1 VGITNLTA
9 TSFDSVECS
18 DDQSRQLELSE
29 NFKSKSRMADRPS
42 NPDLNP
48 VGYLKAAQS
57 GLSALVSVPEEAAG
71 EDLLKQ
77 QHFTTAHLLT
87 SLKRRTISGAFITI
101 GAQGAQFVL
110 SLASIMVLA
119 RLLTPKDFGLFA
131 MVTTVMGYLRV
142 FKDAGLSTATVQ
154 REGITHA
161 QVSNLFWINVAVSGA
176 ISLIFAGS
184 SPIVAWFYR
193 EPRLVPITLV
203 LSSTFLL
210 SGLTIQ
216 HTALL
221 NRQMRFKAVAFIQVG
236 SLLIGVA
243 VGIGMAW
250 LNYNYWALVF
260 SNLIT
265 VAAAVPLTWFAIPW
279 RPQAPS
285 RHSGIRSLLSFG
297 ANMATG
303 GFIYSLARGADGML
317 IGRFYGP
324 DSVGL
329 YTRAAALL
337 NRPMEQFLGPIS
349 LVFVPVLSRVQTQPE
364 RYRRTFLQVYESMA
378 LISFLGT
385 GLLLALARPLTLV
398 VLGPKWEQ
406 AALIFAGFTIAA
418 LCIPLTTA
426 STWLF
431 ASQGRGKDW
440 LFASSLVS
448 LITAASFVAGLP
460 FGPAGVAIVYS
471 AAGLLVG
478 LPVLYYFA
486 GRQGPVTTGDLW
498 IGFFRYLPLW
508 AVVCGTTWLMR
519 LLFSNSA
526 PLVQLV
532 ICVPVGLI
540 AGLILI
546 CILTPMRRVALG
558 LVDILKELKSRR
570 VSSNTS

>member
-1 VGITNLTA
+1 
-9 TSFDSVECS
+9 
-18 DDQSRQLELSE
+18 
-29 NFKSKSRMADRPS
+29 MADGPS

-48 VGYLKAAQS
+48 MGSLKAAQS
-57 GLSALVSVPEEAAG
+57 GLSAPVSVPEEVAG

-77 QHFTTAHLLT
+77 QPFTTAHLLT
-87 SLKRRTISGAFITI
+87 NLKRRTISGAFITI
-101 GAQGAQFVL
+101 VAQGAQVVL
-110 SLASIMVLA
+110 NLASIMVLA

-161 QVSNLFWINVAVSGA
+161 QVSNLFWINVAISGV
-176 ISLIFAGS
+176 ISLILAAGS
-184 SPIVAWFYR
+184 PIIAWFYR
-193 EPRLVPITLV
+193 EPRLVAVSLV
-203 LSSTFLL
+203 LSSTFFL

-221 NRQMRFKAVAFIQVG
+221 NRQMRFKAIALIQVT
-236 SLLIGVA
+236 SMLIGVA
-243 VGIGMAW
+243 VGIGMAL

-285 RHSGIRSLLSFG
+285 RHSGIRPLLSFG

-303 GFIYSLARGADGML
+303 GFIYSLARGADGLL
-317 IGRFYGP
+317 IGRFYGA
-324 DSVGL
+324 DSIGL
-329 YTRAAALL
+329 YSRASALL
-337 NRPMEQFLGPIS
+337 NRPMDQFLATIS
-349 LVFVPVLSRVQTQPE
+349 SVFVPTLSRVQTQPE
-364 RYRRTFLQVYESMA
+364 RYRRTFLQAYEAMA
-378 LISFLGT
+378 LVSFLGT

-406 AALIFAGFTIAA
+406 AAVIFAGFTIAA
-418 LCIPLTTA
+418 LYTPLADA

-440 LFASSLVS
+440 LFSSSLVS
-448 LITAASFVAGLP
+448 LITFASFVAGLP
-460 FGPAGVAIVYS
+460 FGPAGVAIAYS
-471 AAGLLVG
+471 GVGLLVA

-486 GRQGPVTTGDLW
+486 GRQGPITTGDLW
-498 IGFFRYLPLW
+498 IGIFRYLPLW
-508 AVVCGTTWLMR
+508 AVVCGTTCSMR
-519 LLFSNSA
+519 LLVANSA

-532 ICVPVGLI
+532 ICAPVGLI
-540 AGLILI
+540 AGVILI
-546 CILTPMRRVALG
+546 CILTPMRRTALS
-558 LVDILKELKSRR
+558 LVDILQELKSRR
-570 VSSNTS
+570 VSSNIS

>member
-1 VGITNLTA
+1 MNVKESSEGRTAAVDALTA
-9 TSFDSVECS
+9 SLPEVPIQAGNDGS
-18 DDQSRQLELSE
+18 
-29 NFKSKSRMADRPS
+29 NDR
-42 NPDLNP
+42 
-48 VGYLKAAQS
+48 
-57 GLSALVSVPEEAAG
+57 
-71 EDLLKQ
+71 
-77 QHFTTAHLLT
+77 HFATDHLLT
-87 SLKRRTISGAFITI
+87 DLKGRTISGAFITI
-101 GAQGAQFVL
+101 AAQGAQFVL
-110 SLASIMVLA
+110 SLVSIMVLA

-131 MVTTVMGYLRV
+131 MVTTVIGYLRV
-142 FKDAGLSTATVQ
+142 FKDAGLSTVTVQ

-176 ISLIFAGS
+176 ISLVLAAG

-203 LSSTFLL
+203 LSSTFFL

-250 LNYNYWALVF
+250 LGYNYWALVV
-260 SNLIT
+260 SNLVT
-265 VAAAVPLTWFAIPW
+265 VVAAVPLTWFAIPW
-279 RPQAPS
+279 RPQRPS
-285 RHSGIRSLLSFG
+285 RRSGIRSLVGFG
-297 ANMATG
+297 ANLATG
-303 GFIYSLARGADGML
+303 GFIYSLARGADGL
-317 IGRFYGP
+317 LVGRFYGA
-324 DSVGL
+324 DSIGL
-329 YTRAAALL
+329 YSRASALL
-337 NRPMEQFLGPIS
+337 NRPMDQFLTPIS
-349 LVFVPVLSRVQTQPE
+349 SVFVPTLSRVQTQPE
-364 RYRRTFLQVYESMA
+364 RYRYAFLRVYEAMA
-378 LISFLGT
+378 LVGSFGT

-406 AALIFAGFTIAA
+406 AAAIFAGFTIAA
-418 LCIPLTTA
+418 LYAPLGNA

-440 LFASSLVS
+440 LLASSLFS
-448 LITAASFVAGLP
+448 LITVASFVAGLP

-471 AAGLLVG
+471 AVGLLLG

-486 GRQGPVTTGDLW
+486 GREGPVTTADLW
-498 IGFFRYLPLW
+498 NGFFRYLPLW
-508 AVVCGTTWLMR
+508 AIVCGTTYSMR
-519 LLFSNSA
+519 FFLATSH

-532 ICVPVGLI
+532 VCTPVGLV

-558 LVDILKELKSRR
+558 LIDILKELKSRR

>member
-1 VGITNLTA
+1 MSKEHNKFKA
-9 TSFDSVECS
+9 SEVEV
-18 DDQSRQLELSE
+18 LG
-29 NFKSKSRMADRPS
+29 NA
-42 NPDLNP
+42 
-48 VGYLKAAQS
+48 
-57 GLSALVSVPEEAAG
+57 SVPALTPDKIELGVDAAKG
-71 EDLLKQ
+71 HARN
-77 QHFTTAHLLT
+77 QHHFATDHLLT
-87 SLKRRTISGAFITI
+87 NLKGRTISGAFITSA
-101 GAQGAQFVL
+101 AQGTQFVL

-131 MVTTVMGYLRV
+131 MVTAVMGYLRV

-161 QVSNLFWINVAVSGA
+161 QVSNLFWINVAISGL
-176 ISLIFAGS
+176 ISLILAAGS
-184 SPIVAWFYR
+184 PIIAWFYR
-193 EPRLVPITLV
+193 EPRLVAISLV
-203 LSSTFLL
+203 LSSTFFL

-236 SLLIGVA
+236 SLLTGVV
-243 VGIGMAW
+243 VGIVMAW

-303 GFIYSLARGADGML
+303 GFIYSLARGADGLL
-317 IGRFYGP
+317 IGRFYGAN
-324 DSVGL
+324 SIGL
-329 YTRAAALL
+329 YSRASALL
-337 NRPMEQFLGPIS
+337 NRPMDQFLATIS
-349 LVFVPVLSRVQTQPE
+349 SVFVPTLSRVQTQPE
-364 RYRRTFLQVYESMA
+364 RYRRVFLQTYET
-378 LISFLGT
+378 I
-385 GLLLALARPLTLV
+385 ALARPLTLV

-406 AALIFAGFTIAA
+406 AAVIFAGFTIAA
-418 LCIPLTTA
+418 LYVPLADA

-448 LITAASFVAGLP
+448 LITVASFVAGLP

-486 GRQGPVTTGDLW
+486 GRQGPVTTADLW
-498 IGFFRYLPLW
+498 LGIFRYLPLW
-508 AVVCGTTWLMR
+508 AVVCGATWLMR
-519 LLFSNSA
+519 LLFANSA

-532 ICVPVGLI
+532 ICAPVGLV

-546 CILTPMRRVALG
+546 WVLTPMRRVALG
-558 LVDILKELKSRR
+558 VVDILKEFKSRR